1 MKPYKGRIDLKKI
14 IFYFI
19 LCFFCV
25 SQPVAKTV
33 KGEKTENLAP
43 ACVLKKVAGFVAV
56 DDESAIYT
64 KGNKWVMLSKSGDI
78 PIVGVVL
85 PSAKSARGR
94 RLLAY
99 LRARYTDEIVKVC
112 HPAYGAM
119 PPGMPDGVIYVE
131 PWPESLQEDLVNRG
145 FGTFP

>member
-1 MKPYKGRIDLKKI
+1 MKKVFL
-14 IFYFI
+14 FF
-19 LCFFCV
+19 LFFCLCV
-25 SQPVAKTV
+25 SSAFARNV

-43 ACVLKKVAGFVAV
+43 ACVLKKVSGFIALN
-56 DDESAIYT
+56 DESSVYT
-64 KGNKWVMLSKSGDI
+64 KGQKWVMLSKSGDV
-78 PIVGVVL
+78 PIIGVVL

-112 HPAYGAM
+112 HPAYGSM

-131 PWPESLQEDLVNRG
+131 PWPESLQEDIVNRG
-145 FGTFP
+145 FGVFP